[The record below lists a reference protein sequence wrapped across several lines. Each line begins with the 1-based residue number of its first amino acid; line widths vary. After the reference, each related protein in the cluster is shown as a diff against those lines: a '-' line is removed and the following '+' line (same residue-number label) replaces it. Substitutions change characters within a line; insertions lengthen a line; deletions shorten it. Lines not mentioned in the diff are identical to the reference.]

1 MKAEDFEKEFLAMPE
16 NEQKEVMRK
25 IMPVFCRMMME
36 DPGKV
41 REMFSLLTEDCGE
54 QMANMVSIMGMMTGR
69 KGGGC
74 CG

>member
-16 NEQKEVMRK
+16 KEQMEVLRK
-25 IMPVFCRMMME
+25 ILPVFCGNMAQSPEKVQNMFCLFME
-36 DPGKV
+36 ECGG
-41 REMFSLLTEDCGE
+41 EMRSMLT
-54 QMANMVSIMGMMTGR
+54 MMGMMGR